1 MESEKEKATLPPL
14 QQQSRAVFEMLEW
27 QTLLQTTRSK
37 SSVAIVASPTNRRL
51 IGCRAQNPT
60 SDFSFFKR
68 AHFALYFSHKFR
80 F

>member
-37 SSVAIVASPTNRRL
+37 SSVAIVASPYK
-51 IGCRAQNPT
+51 PT
-60 SDFSFFKR
+60 SDWV
-68 AHFALYFSHKFR
+68 
-80 F
+80 

>member
-51 IGCRAQNPT
+51 IG
-60 SDFSFFKR
+60 
-68 AHFALYFSHKFR
+68 
-80 F
+80 